1 MTNPKHPDPTLSPET
16 LAAVKQGLAESAQG
30 LTVDRGSFSD
40 AHLMRSLGGTTAWA
54 NFRRKA
60 RQAGQSPKEAV
71 AAELGR
77 RRREGHAKKLL
88 ARAESPCE
96 NTNNQTS

>member
-1 MTNPKHPDPTLSPET
+1 MTTPTETTQSIPDT
-16 LAAVKQGLAESAQG
+16 AQ
-30 LTVDRGSFSD
+30 
-40 AHLMRSLGGTTAWA
+40 AMRSLGGTTSWA
-54 NFRRKA
+54 NFRRRA
-60 RQAGQSPKEAV
+60 RQAGLSPSEAV

-88 ARAESPCE
+88 ARAESPCA